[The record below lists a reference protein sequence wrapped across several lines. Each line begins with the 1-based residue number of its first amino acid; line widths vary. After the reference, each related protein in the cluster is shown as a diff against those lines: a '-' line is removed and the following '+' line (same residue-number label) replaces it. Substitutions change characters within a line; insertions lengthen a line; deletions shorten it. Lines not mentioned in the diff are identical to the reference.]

1 MLLSVL
7 KICLLD
13 EISINFKLI
22 LIHEL
27 INQVEPYAFQSII
40 KKDLRMR
47 YVKKLGQTPTD
58 LGIYVY
64 GMFLKRL
71 R

>member
-1 MLLSVL
+1 MM
-7 KICLLD
+7 CLLD

-27 INQVEPYAFQSII
+27 INQVEPCALQSII

-47 YVKKLGQTPTD
+47 YVKKMGKPLQ
-58 LGIYVY
+58 
-64 GMFLKRL
+64 M
-71 R
+71 